1 MEDKITII
9 EGPTPEFED
18 ISDGWALGL
27 NESPLLYD
35 TNFTQVR
42 TLNGPALVERCHR
55 AWKENDTIYLH
66 FKNKMGIEEKAPIT
80 AVRSVDTDE
89 GQILLLWVR
98 QLPSYS
104 DLIQIAD
111 EMSDFDDDID
121 DDLDDDFD
129 DDLEDDLDD
138 DLDDDLEDDLEDDL
152 DDDFEDDL
160 DDEIEDDL
168 EEDEEIEFE
177 EDLEDPFEE
186 ELEIEFDEDDE
197 FEDDDFDEDDELD
210 DDLDDDDLDDEDLI

>member
-66 FKNKMGIEEKAPIT
+66 FKNEMGIEEKAPIT

-104 DLIQIAD
+104 DLVYIAD
-111 EMSDFDDDID
+111 AMSDFDDDID
-121 DDLDDDFD
+121 DDLDDDLEDDLD

-138 DLDDDLEDDLEDDL
+138 DLEVDLEDDLEEEL
-152 DDDFEDDL
+152 ED
-160 DDEIEDDL
+160 
-168 EEDEEIEFE
+168 DEEIVFE
-177 EDLEDPFEE
+177 EDLEDPLEDD
-186 ELEIEFDEDDE
+186 LEIDFDEEDA
-197 FEDDDFDEDDELD
+197 FEDDYFDDDDELD
-210 DDLDDDDLDDEDLI
+210 DDDYEDDDLDDEDLDEADLI

>member
-66 FKNKMGIEEKAPIT
+66 FKNEMGIEEKAPIT

-104 DLIQIAD
+104 DLVYIAD
-111 EMSDFDDDID
+111 AMSDFD
-121 DDLDDDFD
+121 
-129 DDLEDDLDD
+129 EDLDD
-138 DLDDDLEDDLEDDL
+138 DLDDDLEDDLDDDL
-152 DDDFEDDL
+152 EVDL
-160 DDEIEDDL
+160 EDDL
-168 EEDEEIEFE
+168 EEELEDDEEIVFE
-177 EDLEDPFEE
+177 EDLEDPLEDD
-186 ELEIEFDEDDE
+186 LEIDFDEEDA
-197 FEDDDFDEDDELD
+197 FEDDYFDDDDELD
-210 DDLDDDDLDDEDLI
+210 DDDYEDDDLDDEDLDEADLI

>member
-35 TNFTQVR
+35 TIFTQVR

-66 FKNKMGIEEKAPIT
+66 FKNRMGIEEKAPIT

-98 QLPSYS
+98 QLPSYN
-104 DLIQIAD
+104 DLINIAEDMSDIDDESEEDVDDDLDIDAD
-111 EMSDFDDDID
+111 EEDIVFEEDLEEGLEEDLDLDFDDDEDFD
-121 DDLDDDFD
+121 DDFFD
-129 DDLEDDLDD
+129 DDLEDD
-138 DLDDDLEDDLEDDL
+138 
-152 DDDFEDDL
+152 DFEDEDF
-160 DDEIEDDL
+160 DDEDFD
-168 EEDEEIEFE
+168 
-177 EDLEDPFEE
+177 
-186 ELEIEFDEDDE
+186 DEDDY
-197 FEDDDFDEDDELD
+197 ED
-210 DDLDDDDLDDEDLI
+210 

>member
-98 QLPSYS
+98 QLPSYN
-104 DLIQIAD
+104 DLVQIAD

-138 DLDDDLEDDLEDDL
+138 DLEDDLEDDL
-152 DDDFEDDL
+152 DDDL
-160 DDEIEDDL
+160 DEDL
-168 EEDEEIEFE
+168 EDDEEIEFE

-186 ELEIEFDEDDE
+186 ELEIEFDEEDE
-197 FEDDDFDEDDELD
+197 FEEDYFDDDDELEDDFDDDELD
-210 DDLDDDDLDDEDLI
+210 DLDDLDDEDLDEEDLI

>member
-98 QLPSYS
+98 QLPSYN
-104 DLIQIAD
+104 DLVQIAD

-138 DLDDDLEDDLEDDL
+138 DLEDDL
-152 DDDFEDDL
+152 DDVL
-160 DDEIEDDL
+160 DEDL
-168 EEDEEIEFE
+168 EDDEEIEFE

-186 ELEIEFDEDDE
+186 ELEIEFDEEDE
-197 FEDDDFDEDDELD
+197 FEEDYFDDDDELEDDFDDDELD
-210 DDLDDDDLDDEDLI
+210 DLDDLDDEDLDEEDLI

>member
-66 FKNKMGIEEKAPIT
+66 FKNEMGIEEKAPIT

-104 DLIQIAD
+104 DLVYIAD
-111 EMSDFDDDID
+111 AMSDFDEDID
-121 DDLDDDFD
+121 DDLD

-138 DLDDDLEDDLEDDL
+138 DLDDDLEDDLDDDL
-152 DDDFEDDL
+152 EVDL
-160 DDEIEDDL
+160 EDDL
-168 EEDEEIEFE
+168 EEELEDDEEIVFE
-177 EDLEDPFEE
+177 EDLEDPLEDD
-186 ELEIEFDEDDE
+186 LEIDFDEEDA
-197 FEDDDFDEDDELD
+197 FEDDYFDDDDELD
-210 DDLDDDDLDDEDLI
+210 DDDYEDDDLDDEDLDEADLI